1 MQNNMEQNIEES
13 TEQVTE
19 QSIQKSNV
27 DQLKWLL
34 KNPLEGVLCL
44 LLIAIVLVTFIQVV
58 FRYVVQSSLSWSE
71 ELARYMFLWLATLTS
86 AYAFKTG
93 SHFALRFVTDKLG
106 PKPLAFVNFL
116 VVTIVSLFLIIFTW
130 KAIEYTF
137 SMAGQIAPS
146 TGMSMAVPYSS
157 AIVGGGL
164 MLYYV
169 VKNWIDSIRKPKSE
183 EPNTEN

>member
-1 MQNNMEQNIEES
+1 MEENKEK
-13 TEQVTE
+13 T
-19 QSIQKSNV
+19 NV

-44 LLIAIVLVTFIQVV
+44 LLITIVLLTFIQVI
-58 FRYVVQSSLSWSE
+58 FRYVFHSSLSWSE

-93 SHFALRFVTDKLG
+93 SHFALRFVTNKLG
-106 PKPLAFVNFL
+106 PKPLAVVNFL
-116 VVTIVSLFLIIFTW
+116 VVTIVSLFLILFTW

-183 EPNTEN
+183 VPTTEN

>member
-1 MQNNMEQNIEES
+1 MQNNMEQNTEES
-13 TEQVTE
+13 TEQITE

-44 LLIAIVLVTFIQVV
+44 LLIAIVLVTFMQVV
-58 FRYVVQSSLSWSE
+58 FRYVFKSSLFWSE

-93 SHFALRFVTDKLG
+93 SHFALRFVTNKLG
-106 PKPLAFVNFL
+106 PKLNNVVQFL
-116 VVTIVSLFLIIFTW
+116 VVTIVSLFLILFTW
-130 KAIEYTF
+130 KAVEYTF
-137 SMAGQIAPS
+137 SMANQIAPS

-169 VKNWIDSIRKPKSE
+169 IANWIKTLRKPDKE
-183 EPNTEN
+183 KVN

>member
-1 MQNNMEQNIEES
+1 MEKNSDRINEK
-13 TEQVTE
+13 T
-19 QSIQKSNV
+19 NV

-44 LLIAIVLVTFIQVV
+44 LLIAIVLITFIQVL
-58 FRYVVQSSLSWSE
+58 FRYVFHSSLSWSE

-93 SHFALRFVTDKLG
+93 SHFALRFLTNTMG
-106 PKPLAFVNFL
+106 PKLLGITNFL
-116 VVTIVSLFLIIFTW
+116 VVTIVSVFLILFTW
-130 KAIEYTF
+130 KAIEYTI

-157 AIVGGGL
+157 AIVGGAL

-169 VKNWIDSIRKPKSE
+169 VNNWIQSLRKPNQDNVK
-183 EPNTEN
+183 PEN

>member
-1 MQNNMEQNIEES
+1 MEENSKKTNI
-13 TEQVTE
+13 
-19 QSIQKSNV
+19 
-27 DQLKWLL
+27 DQLKWLM

-44 LLIAIVLVTFIQVV
+44 LLISIVLLTFIQVL
-58 FRYVVQSSLSWSE
+58 FRYVFHSSLSWSE

-93 SHFALRFVTDKLG
+93 SHFALRFVTNKLG
-106 PKPLAFVNFL
+106 PKPLAVVNFL

-137 SMAGQIAPS
+137 TMAGQIAPS

-183 EPNTEN
+183 EPTTEN